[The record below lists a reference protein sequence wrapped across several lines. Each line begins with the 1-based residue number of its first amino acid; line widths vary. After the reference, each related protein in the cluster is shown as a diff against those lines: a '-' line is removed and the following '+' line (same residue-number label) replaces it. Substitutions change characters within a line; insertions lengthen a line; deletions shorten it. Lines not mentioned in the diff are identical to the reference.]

1 MYIVTVNKKKYII
14 IIMKINNTIVVL
26 KDNVGIYYTHTYSK
40 RLILKLYIHN
50 QQMYIVKKFFF

>member
-1 MYIVTVNKKKYII
+1 
-14 IIMKINNTIVVL
+14 MKINNTIVVL

-50 QQMYIVKKFFF
+50 QQMYIVKNFFFNNLHIIL